1 MAKSAAERQ
10 ADYRKRHLK
19 DMDGTKAR
27 LNLLID
33 QQAKFALE
41 RLSLRYA
48 VTKQDLLRRLL
59 IEEQDRLLK
68 EMTPEEQNA
77 YYDSVK

>member
-10 ADYRKRHLK
+10 AAYRQRHLK
-19 DMDGTKAR
+19 DIDGTKAR

-41 RLSLRYA
+41 RLSLSYA
-48 VTKQDLLRRLL
+48 VTKQDLLHRLI

-68 EMTPEEQNA
+68 EMTPEEQNS